1 MSLMF
6 TEDAEARKT
15 CLIPKKI
22 AKLLVIKITLL
33 ILTLFLE
40 LWTYVAL
47 TLIQA
52 HVACQSP
59 CLASIRRP
67 NDVKSSFMEVHI
79 TFHFL
84 ILEQVI
90 FTLSVILMWYYC
102 DTYKCCA
109 FLLIKAAEEMKIG
122 FVRWKSALIL
132 VAEMSQRSKMAF
144 VLSSNVTVKR
154 PYFSR

>member
-79 TFHFL
+79 SFHFL
-84 ILEQVI
+84 
-90 FTLSVILMWYYC
+90 
-102 DTYKCCA
+102 
-109 FLLIKAAEEMKIG
+109 LLILIPYFFQLNPWGLVFLEG
-122 FVRWKSALIL
+122 LKSALYWNEGYIRMR
-132 VAEMSQRSKMAF
+132 VA
-144 VLSSNVTVKR
+144 V
-154 PYFSR
+154 Y

>member
-22 AKLLVIKITLL
+22 AKLLVIKIMLL

-59 CLASIRRP
+59 CLGSIRRP
-67 NDVKSSFMEVHI
+67 NDVKSSFTE
-79 TFHFL
+79 
-84 ILEQVI
+84 
-90 FTLSVILMWYYC
+90 VILMWYYYV
-102 DTYKCCA
+102 TYYKCCA

>member
-40 LWTYVAL
+40 LWTYAAL

-79 TFHFL
+79 SFL
-84 ILEQVI
+84 I
-90 FTLSVILMWYYC
+90 TY
-102 DTYKCCA
+102 TYKCCA